1 MASMR
6 HRRGSATIESEFE
19 AKQLVGRRKFL
30 QSAVA
35 AAAAIGTTGMLPK
48 PATARAQT
56 QHTLLI
62 LNPGHF
68 HAGLTLRSRD
78 PQLADDVYVYAEQ
91 GTDVDNFIRMV
102 ETFNNRASD
111 PTRWKLHVY
120 RGADY
125 LERLRS
131 ERRGDIVVISGKN
144 DTKMASIQR
153 LHDDGFYVL
162 GDKPWL
168 IDMADEDKLR
178 HVAASSPLAMDIM
191 TERNQIASRLQ
202 RALARNPEVFGAYR
216 SDGGEPAIY
225 FKSVHHLY
233 KIVNNR
239 PLVRPYW
246 FFDTRIQGEGMTD
259 VTTHLVDL
267 AQWMTGDGRPFHF
280 ERDVELEAAR
290 QWPTA
295 VPLDIYSRITGL
307 DAFPAAVQEHVE
319 NGALEYLCNA
329 AIAYRLRGI
338 PVQIESLW
346 NLKIPEGGGDTHY
359 SVLRGARA
367 DLVVDQGPET
377 GFLTR
382 LTVRPRQNGRSYER
396 ALAEAIAG
404 LQAEFPGVGYEP
416 DDAMYRM
423 QIPGALRTGH
433 ESHFAEVLEV
443 FLGYIEAGKWPP
455 QLGPDIVTK
464 YTLLARAKQLSHA
477 TSS

>member
-1 MASMR
+1 MR
-6 HRRGSATIESEFE
+6 RRRFIQTT
-19 AKQLVGRRKFL
+19 
-30 QSAVA
+30 VA
-35 AAAAIGTTGMLPK
+35 AAAAIGTSGMLLK
-48 PATARAQT
+48 PAMAWS

-78 PQLADDVYVYAEQ
+78 PRLADDVYVYAEK
-91 GTDVDNFIRMV
+91 GADVDNFIRMV
-102 ETFNNRASD
+102 ETFNNRSSD

-120 RGADY
+120 RGTDY
-125 LERLRS
+125 LERLRA
-131 ERRGDIVVISGKN
+131 EHRGDIVVISGKN
-144 DTKMASIQR
+144 DSKMTSIQR

-178 HVAASSPLAMDIM
+178 HVAATTPLAMDIM
-191 TERNQIASRLQ
+191 TERHQIASRLQ
-202 RALARNPEVFGAYR
+202 RALARKPEVFGKYR
-216 SDGGEPAIY
+216 RDGNEPAIY

-239 PLVRPYW
+239 PLIRPYW

-267 AQWMTGDGRPFHF
+267 AQWVTGDGTPFDYQS
-280 ERDVELEAAR
+280 DVVLEAAR

-295 VPLDIYSRITGL
+295 VPLDIYSQITGL
-307 DAFPAAVQEHVE
+307 DAFPGAVQEHVD
-319 NGALEYLCNA
+319 GAALQYLCNA
-329 AIAYRLRGI
+329 AITYRLRGI

-382 LTVRPRQNGRSYER
+382 LTVRPLENGSAYKS
-396 ALAEAIAG
+396 ALNHAVAD
-404 LQAEFPGVGYEP
+404 LQSEFPGIGYEP
-416 DDAMYRM
+416 DGAVYRID
-423 QIPGALRTGH
+423 IPDALRTGH
-433 ESHFAEVLEV
+433 ESHFGEVLQQ
-443 FLGYIEAGKWPP
+443 FLGYIEAGKWPS

-464 YTLLARAKQLSHA
+464 YTLLVRAKQLSHQ
-477 TSS
+477 TTN